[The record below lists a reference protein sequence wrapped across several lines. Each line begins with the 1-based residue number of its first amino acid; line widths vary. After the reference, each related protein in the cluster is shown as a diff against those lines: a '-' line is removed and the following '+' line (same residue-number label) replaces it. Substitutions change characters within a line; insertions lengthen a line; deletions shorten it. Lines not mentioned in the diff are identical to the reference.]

1 MSEIKTIPN
10 KQEIHEKKHN
20 KSKQKLYE
28 DISQIYSKPQTVFN
42 NQISLKKPAQKLKP
56 SNLIKPPSISKDS
69 IPSDM
74 KMNENNKLNHKRGD

>member
-1 MSEIKTIPN
+1 MSEIKTNTN
-10 KQEIHEKKHN
+10 KQEIHEKKHT

-42 NQISLKKPAQKLKP
+42 NQISLKKPVPKLKT
-56 SNLIKPPSISKDS
+56 SNLLKPTSIFKES
-69 IPSDM
+69 ILSDM